1 MPAAADRTSD
11 SSAAQEPSRTDAQEP
26 TAAAPEPSAAP
37 GDPLFR
43 EHLFPGIGMWIG
55 AVLLGGALGLV
66 VVPVHLPTAIVL
78 AVVCIIA
85 LLVLVHQYSPVLE
98 VTSEQFRL
106 ARARID
112 VELLGEAQVLRD
124 EEWGLTIGQNFEP
137 LAHHCVRGWTRS
149 GIRVEVLDEQDPTTA
164 WVASTRRPEDLA
176 LALRTAQQ
184 VQQRRSG

>member
-1 MPAAADRTSD
+1 MSAAADRTAD
-11 SSAAQEPSRTDAQEP
+11 SSASQEPSAVT
-26 TAAAPEPSAAP
+26 SP
-37 GDPLFR
+37 GAPLFR
-43 EHLFPGIGMWIG
+43 EHLFPGVGMWIG

-66 VVPVHLPTAIVL
+66 VVPLHLPTAIVL

-98 VTSEQFRL
+98 VSSGQFRL
-106 ARARID
+106 GRARID

-124 EEWGLTIGQNFEP
+124 EAWALTIGQDFEP

-164 WVASTRRPEDLA
+164 WVASTRRPEDLS

-184 VQQRRSG
+184 MQQRREG